1 LGDRIE
7 GAGVGRKVLARAR
20 SSPGGRVARLGVD
33 SRSDANRRD
42 SSPSAQNDSMEAAKA
57 PAEQEAA
64 WENGMCLAI
73 PMKVVEIDGPVA
85 QVEEGGVR
93 REARVDLIDGVKL
106 GDYVIVHAGVAIDR
120 LDPEEARETLK
131 LFEEM
136 LKAAE

>member
-1 LGDRIE
+1 
-7 GAGVGRKVLARAR
+7 
-20 SSPGGRVARLGVD
+20 
-33 SRSDANRRD
+33 
-42 SSPSAQNDSMEAAKA
+42 MEAAEA
-57 PAEQEAA
+57 RAEQEAA

-93 REARVDLIDGVKL
+93 REARVDLIDGVKV